1 MALGQDP
8 GEKWNKSQIKG
19 QNKTAF
25 PLFCRK
31 LFIIMQNAFLF
42 TPDIYVSSVAFLF
55 PFSLKRSLNPL
66 EKPL

>member
-1 MALGQDP
+1 MG
-8 GEKWNKSQIKG
+8 KIKLLSFFAG
-19 QNKTAF
+19 TF
-25 PLFCRK
+25 
-31 LFIIMQNAFLF
+31 FIIMQNAFLF